1 MELTES
7 ATTGVVAAV
16 AAVVGHYFASCPSL
30 NSVKSNQDN
39 EVFRV
44 GAAR

>member
-7 ATTGVVAAV
+7 ATTGVV

>member
-16 AAVVGHYFASCPSL
+16 AVVGHYFASCPSL